1 MQRIDDKDIS
11 ITLYE
16 CDGNLAEVAQSL
28 GTDSDT
34 LSSYIRASTEL
45 QKAYAVAV
53 DYVRSVALRNV
64 INSIKGGDVDA
75 SRWWLERCS
84 RLVVDDDVLPFQC
97 RGGVCLRVLVYIG
110 EICVTD

>member
-1 MQRIDDKDIS
+1 MQRIDDKDIKLA
-11 ITLYE
+11 LYE

-53 DYVRSVALRNV
+53 DYVSSVALGNIITR
-64 INSIKGGDVDA
+64 IKDGDVDV
-75 SRWWLERCS
+75 SKWWLERCH
-84 RLVVDDDVLPFQC
+84 LGGGVDDDVLPF
-97 RGGVCLRVLVYIG
+97 
-110 EICVTD
+110 